1 MTPHY
6 VYLYYLV
13 EDKRSSPVEKNECNY
28 VEIHRYEENAKG
40 AE

>member
-13 EDKRSSPVEKNECNY
+13 EEKNECNY